1 MNRHKSRIFLSLPI
15 LGLFLVLLE
24 CNGFSPSMTTAVPA
38 KTKSVLLSKNSDD
51 ETPDQRQSESTDD
64 ESDKGEFNWLEEWAL
79 EGKDAVALMKV
90 RITLAITTR
99 HVFIHFDSTFL
110 NSKYLLLRF

>member
-1 MNRHKSRIFLSLPI
+1 M
-15 LGLFLVLLE
+15 
-24 CNGFSPSMTTAVPA
+24 PA
-38 KTKSVLLSKNSDD
+38 KTKSVLSSKNNDD
-51 ETPDQRQSESTDD
+51 EMPEQQNESADD

-99 HVFIHFDSTFL
+99 HDFIHFDSTFL
-110 NSKYLLLRF
+110 NSKYLLLCL